1 MPDQRPTLHRLSL
14 RIYYE
19 DTDFSGAVYHANYL
33 RFLERAR
40 TEWVRGTGFDQRAAF
55 DGTPPTNFIVKR
67 LSIEYLRPAR
77 MDDVI
82 TVETRLIEARGASL
96 VLAQNVLRG
105 EERLVEARVTV
116 ASLSGGRPARL
127 PRLIREALPKSGVPK
142 GGVPKS
148 GVPKSGLG

>member
-1 MPDQRPTLHRLSL
+1 MTGRAATTKPHSRQTLHSL
-14 RIYYE
+14 TLRVYYE

-55 DGTPPTNFIVKR
+55 EATPSTNFVVKR
-67 LSIEYLRPAR
+67 LSIEYLRPAF

-96 VLAQNVLRG
+96 LLAQRVLRG
-105 EERLVEARVTV
+105 EDRLVEA
-116 ASLSGGRPARL
+116 
-127 PRLIREALPKSGVPK
+127 
-142 GGVPKS
+142 
-148 GVPKSGLG
+148 

>member
-1 MPDQRPTLHRLSL
+1 MPRQPPTLHSLSL

-55 DGTPPTNFIVKR
+55 ESTPSTSFVVKR
-67 LSIEYLRPAR
+67 LSIDYQRPAF

-96 VLAQNVLRG
+96 LLAQRILRRV
-105 EERLVEARVTV
+105 ERLVEAQVLV
-116 ASLSGGRPARL
+116 ASLAGGRPVRL
-127 PRLIREALPKSGVPK
+127 PQLIREALPIQPQAE
-142 GGVPKS
+142 
-148 GVPKSGLG
+148 

>member
-1 MPDQRPTLHRLSL
+1 MTTSEPPSLHSLTL

-55 DGTPPTNFIVKR
+55 AATPPLSFVVRR
-67 LSIEYLRPAR
+67 LSIDYLKPAF

-96 VLAQNVLRG
+96 LLSQDVLRG
-105 EERLVEARVTV
+105 VERLVEAKVLV
-116 ASLSGGRPARL
+116 ASLAGGRPTRL
-127 PRLIREALPKSGVPK
+127 PREIVEALPT
-142 GGVPKS
+142 
-148 GVPKSGLG
+148 